1 MSHEEPENAQQA
13 LAYAHKAL
21 KAGDKPLARQWASH
35 AASLAPEN
43 EEPWV
48 MLASL
53 ANPRASLEYL
63 QRALEINPHSE
74 SAKRS
79 LQWAE
84 RRIKASRLPAKP
96 KVVQEAKRA
105 EAVQVKKRF
114 LFLPIALGMMV
125 IVLGLVAWQGLP
137 SNLASSPATTTPTRP
152 VNAAARVNVLTNTP
166 TPTPTDTPTPTP
178 TRTPKPTKKPTKTP
192 KPPTPIPPTPKPL
205 PTKPPPSSSSSFP
218 EDISSKERWIEVDLS
233 GQWMK
238 VYKGKKVVKTFSVS
252 TGLPGTPTVT
262 GTFYIHTMLLA
273 QDMAGPGYYL
283 PDVPFVMY
291 FYKNYAIHGTYWH
304 NNFGTPMS
312 HGCVNMR
319 TSEAD
324 WLFSY
329 VKIGT
334 RVVVHQ

>member
-1 MSHEEPENAQQA
+1 MSRKEPVTAQQA
-13 LAYAHKAL
+13 LTYAHKAI
-21 KAGDKPLARQWASH
+21 KAGDKQLARQWASH
-35 AASLAPEN
+35 AASIAPES

-63 QRALEINPHSE
+63 KRALEINPHSE

-79 LQWAE
+79 MHWAE
-84 RRIKASRLPAKP
+84 RRKKASRLPAKP
-96 KVVQEAKRA
+96 KVVHEAKRA

-114 LFLPIALGMMV
+114 LFLPMVLGMLV
-125 IVLGLVAWQGLP
+125 IVMGLAAWHGLP
-137 SNLASSPATTTPTRP
+137 TALASNPPTTTPTRP
-152 VNAAARVNVLTNTP
+152 VNAAARVNVLTPTPTPTPTNTP
-166 TPTPTDTPTPTP
+166 TPTPTQ
-178 TRTPKPTKKPTKTP
+178 TPKPTKKPTKTP
-192 KPPTPIPPTPKPL
+192 KPPTPIPPTPIL
-205 PTKPPPSSSSSFP
+205 PAAAPASSSYTFP
-218 EDISSKERWIEVDLS
+218 NNIGSKERWLEVDLS

-238 VYKGKKVVKTFSVS
+238 VYKGSKVIKTFSVS
-252 TGLPGTPTVT
+252 TGLPGTPTVI
-262 GTFYIHTMLLA
+262 GTFYIHTMLLS

-304 NNFGTPMS
+304 DNFGTPMS

-324 WLFSY
+324 WLYSY
-329 VKIGT
+329 VSIGT
-334 RVVVHQ
+334 RVVVHY